1 MATAPPGRGVAD
13 DRRLPARSIVAKA
26 SGEKALSRWGEFQG
40 RIEDDRLVTGTG
52 VYVADIALAGSAH
65 AVVVRAQVASARIAA
80 IDTAAALATPGV
92 LAVYT
97 SEDLAADGLVDFPC
111 GVDLLVADGRKAHQ
125 ARRPILARERI
136 RAVGEPI
143 AFVVAETSEAA
154 AAAAE
159 LVVVEAEDL
168 PAVTSV
174 AAARDRA
181 APRVWDDAPDNIAFV
196 WNKGNAAEAMAQA
209 TYVFRLCSHVSRV
222 AALSLEP
229 RGSLGHVEEAGR
241 LVLHASNQSP
251 HMLKSALANLLQV
264 PTDQIRVIAKEVG
277 GSFGMKSGAY
287 PEDVLVLYAAR
298 KLGRPV
304 RWIAQ
309 RHESFLADDHGR
321 DISFAAELGVDGDG
335 RLKALKV
342 DFTVN
347 VGCYLSGRSLFLLN
361 NIGGIAGVYR
371 IANIEAGVTGVFTNT
386 MTNAPYRGA
395 GRPEATYV
403 IERLID
409 IAAHDL
415 GLDPFALRRRNLV
428 PPSAM
433 PYDTGFLFKYDC
445 GEFEG
450 NMLAAARL
458 ADRAG
463 FALRKAASARQGM
476 LRGLGMANPIE
487 VAAGPFAKPRKD
499 TAQLNV
505 HADGTVTLY
514 AGSMSTGQ
522 GIETTLTDLL
532 ARELGIPRAA
542 ISYRAGDTDDLPDGR
557 GNGGSGAMAVGGTA
571 VKHVADKVIATGRAL
586 AAEMLQAQPE
596 DVGFADGRFP
606 LKGSNRSLG
615 LADVA
620 RHAQGKD
627 PVGLCE
633 SAEFMPSAVTFP
645 NGCHMVEVEIDP
657 QTGVVKVVGYSIVE
671 DIGNVLN
678 SKLAHGQIQGGVA
691 MGVGQALGE
700 RILYDARSGQLIT
713 GSFMDYQLLR
723 AEDLP
728 PVRLETRAVPTSVN
742 PLGVKGVG
750 EAGTVGSLVATI
762 NAICDALS
770 CLGVRHIEMP
780 ATPARVWAAI
790 QDAKRMQRSD
800 KDQ

>member
-1 MATAPPGRGVAD
+1 M
-13 DRRLPARSIVAKA
+13 SQ
-26 SGEKALSRWGEFQG
+26 WGEFQG
-40 RIEDDRLVTGTG
+40 RIEDDRLVRGQG
-52 VYVADIALAGSAH
+52 LYVADIALAETAH
-65 AVVVRAQVASARIAA
+65 AVVVRAQVASARVIS
-80 IDTAAALATPGV
+80 IDIAAALASPGV

-97 SEDLAADGLVDFPC
+97 GKDLAADGLPDFPC
-111 GVDLLVADGRKAHQ
+111 GVNLPRSAGQKAYQ
-125 ARRPILARERI
+125 ARRPVLVRDRI

-143 AFVVAETSEAA
+143 AFVVAETEDAA
-154 AAAAE
+154 VAAAE
-159 LVVVEAEDL
+159 RVVLNTQDL
-168 PAVTSV
+168 PAAASV
-174 AAARDRA
+174 ETAR
-181 APRVWDDAPDNIAFV
+181 APTAPAVWDEVPDNIAFV
-196 WNKGNAAEAMAQA
+196 WKKGNAADAIGAA
-209 TYVFRLCSHVSRV
+209 SRVVRLASRVSRV

-229 RGSLGHVEEAGR
+229 RGSLGLVDAAGR

-251 HMLKSALANLLQV
+251 HILKTALANLLGV
-264 PTDQIRVIAKEVG
+264 AADRIRVVAKDVG

-304 RWIAQ
+304 RWISQ
-309 RHESFLADDHGR
+309 RQESFLADDHGR
-321 DISFAAELGVDGDG
+321 DVAFEAELAVGEDG
-335 RLKALKV
+335 RLQALKIE
-342 DFTVN
+342 FIVN

-409 IAAHDL
+409 IAARDL
-415 GLDPFALRRRNLV
+415 GLDPFELRLRNLV

-433 PYDTGFLFKYDC
+433 PYDTGFVFKYDC

-450 NMLAAARL
+450 NMLGAAKL

-463 FALRKAASARQGM
+463 FAARKEAAARQGR

-487 VAAGPFAKPRKD
+487 VAGGPFSKPRKD
-499 TAQLNV
+499 LAKLDL
-505 HADGTVTLY
+505 HADGTATLS

-522 GIETTLTDLL
+522 GIETMLTELVARRLGL
-532 ARELGIPRAA
+532 ARSA
-542 ISYRAGDTDDLPDGR
+542 IRYRAGDTDDLPDGR
-557 GNGGSGAMAVGGTA
+557 GNGGSGATAVGGAA
-571 VKHVADKVIATGRAL
+571 VALAAEKVVASGRAL
-586 AAEMLQAQPE
+586 AAELLEAKLD
-596 DVGFADGRFP
+596 DVDFADGRFP
-606 LKGSNRSLG
+606 LKGSNRSVG
-615 LADVA
+615 IADVA

-627 PVGLCE
+627 PAGLSE
-633 SAEFMPSAVTFP
+633 SATFMPPAVTFP

-657 QTGVVKVVGYSIVE
+657 HTGAVKIQRYSVVE

-678 SKLAHGQIQGGVA
+678 PPLAHGQIQGGVA

-700 RILYDARSGQLIT
+700 KIIYDAEGGQLVT
-713 GSFMDYQLLR
+713 GSFMDYQLPR
-723 AEDLP
+723 AEDIP
-728 PVRLETRAVPTSVN
+728 PVRLETRAVPTAVN
-742 PLGVKGVG
+742 PLGAKGVG

-770 CLGVRHIEMP
+770 PLGIRHIEMP
-780 ATPARVWAAI
+780 ATPARIWAAI
-790 QDAKRMQRSD
+790 QDATRAQRE
-800 KDQ
+800 KQ